1 MRRSTDTGTKG
12 DVMDP
17 PAISFTNE
25 GRVGVQAE
33 NFTVHGNNIVQLIS
47 PSLYPRNP
55 TNASNLNL
63 SIQDDRDLCK
73 LLPYAAQAAFNTSN
87 KQHASLCLAD
97 TRVDLLAR
105 VRRWADGGDKK
116 CIFWLNG
123 MAGTGKSTIAHT
135 IAREYYDKG
144 RLGASFFFS
153 RGGGDLGTVSKVF
166 TTIAVQL
173 ADTSPDLKR
182 YICETLHENSD
193 IGNLGLY
200 DQWEKLVL
208 QPLSRLKESVFPLPL
223 VLVIDA
229 LDECEGKDNIRLI
242 LQVLATANSMQ
253 GVQLRIF
260 ITSRPETPIRHEIH
274 DIPETAH
281 QDFILHG
288 ISQSTIQ
295 HDISIFFTC
304 NLEIIR
310 RACGLAVGW
319 PGNENIK
326 LLVERAGGLF
336 IYAATA
342 CRFIHEDVQL
352 AKTRLDLI
360 LGQNS
365 AVLQP
370 EKRLDEI
377 YTTIFTHSL
386 NGQYDEQ
393 ESRDARNLFGHI
405 VGSIVVLFDTVSLS
419 SLAQLLDRSKEEINR
434 TLNRLHSVL
443 DVPKS
448 ESGFIRLLHPSFRDF
463 LLDPQR
469 CRNPTFLVNQNQAHY
484 NLFKACL
491 RVMSNHL
498 RRDMCGLRLLGAR
511 ATKVNASEVGKCIP
525 LHVQYACRYWVQHLQ
540 QSNFGPSDHIDIYT
554 FLQTH
559 FLFWLEALALMGCM
573 SEGIFLVTMLDTM
586 FTVSDAVGP

>member
-1 MRRSTDTGTKG
+1 
-12 DVMDP
+12 MDP
-17 PAISFTNE
+17 RAISFTNE

-33 NFTVHGNNIVQLIS
+33 NFTVHGNSIVQLIS

-55 TNASNLNL
+55 TNAGNLNL

-105 VRRWADGGDKK
+105 IRRWADGDDKK

-229 LDECEGKDNIRLI
+229 LDECEGENDVRLI
-242 LQVLATANSMQ
+242 LQVLATANSMK

-260 ITSRPETPIRHEIH
+260 ITSRPETPIRHGVH

-295 HDISIFFTC
+295 HDISTFFTHKLRQEC
-304 NLEIIR
+304 DF
-310 RACGLAVGW
+310 AVGW
-319 PGNENIK
+319 PSDEKIR
-326 LLVERAGGLF
+326 LLVERASGLF

-342 CRFIHEDVQL
+342 CRFICEDVQL

-360 LGQNS
+360 LRHNS
-365 AVLQP
+365 TVLQP

-377 YTTIFTHSL
+377 YTTVFTHSL

-393 ESRDARNLFGHI
+393 ESRDVRNLFSHI
-405 VGSIVVLFDTVSLS
+405 VGSIVVLFDTVSLA

-448 ESGFIRLLHPSFRDF
+448 EGGFIRLLHPSFRDF
-463 LLDPQR
+463 LLNSQR
-469 CRNPTFLVNQNQAHY
+469 CRNPIFLVNQNQAHY

-498 RRDMCGLRLLGAR
+498 RRDMCSLRLPGAR
-511 ATKVNASEVGKCIP
+511 ATKVNASEVDKCIP
-525 LHVQYACRYWVQHLQ
+525 LHVQYACRYWVQHLR
-540 QSNFGPSDHIDIYT
+540 QSDFNPSDHIDIYT
-554 FLQTH
+554 FLQKK
-559 FLFWLEALALMGCM
+559 FSLLA
-573 SEGIFLVTMLDTM
+573 
-586 FTVSDAVGP
+586 